1 MIHFIESD
9 VLTLEDRHVLA
20 NLLARHASR
29 QASLVEEELQAELRW
44 QIDSRPNPTPRSVI
58 DRAEQDRTTTYIP
71 GVRGGR
77 RVITLGIAPA
87 VEAPPEVKLDPVP
100 EPEAVSKPEPEPVM
114 AAPPEDFLSRA
125 WKWLKSFPI

>member
-9 VLTLEDRHVLA
+9 VLTLEDKHVLA

-44 QIDSRPNPTPRSVI
+44 QIDSQPNPTPQSVI
-58 DRAEQDRTTTYIP
+58 DRAEHDRTTTYVP

-77 RVITLGIAPA
+77 RVITLGVVPA
-87 VEAPPEVKLDPVP
+87 VEPPPKVKLDPAP
-100 EPEAVSKPEPEPVM
+100 EPEAVLEPEPEPVV
-114 AAPPEDFLSRA
+114 AAPPESFLPRV
-125 WKWLKSFPI
+125 WKWLCSFPI